1 MGYQTSL
8 GPIRSTS
15 SEIVQ
20 WLKDR
25 QAFLKMNG
33 TALGSIHV
41 EKEGVIVHDGP
52 EPKFYTLYDYLLI
65 VPVPKRA
72 QGYFQTAD

>member
-25 QAFLKMNG
+25 QTYLKMNSA
-33 TALGSIHV
+33 ALGSIHV
-41 EKEGVIVHDGP
+41 EKEGVIVYDGP
-52 EPKFYTLYDYLLI
+52 EPKFYTLTDYLLI
-65 VPVPKRA
+65 VPEPKKAR
-72 QGYFQTAD
+72 GYFQTAD